1 MGFRVPM
8 LVISP
13 FSRGGYVASDVFDH
27 TSQLRF
33 LEERFGVRAPNLSE
47 WRRDN
52 AGDLTSTLHMQH
64 RDVSTPSL
72 PSTSK
77 DLPADVMAQ
86 GCTQLDILGASD
98 DQPAYP
104 VPKHQIMPR
113 QEAGRA
119 RRV

>member
-33 LEERFGVRAPNLSE
+33 LEERFGVRAPNLSD
-47 WRRDN
+47 WRRKN
-52 AGDLTSTLHMQH
+52 AGDLTSTLHMGH
-64 RDVSTPSL
+64 KDVSAPSL

-77 DLPADVMAQ
+77 DHPAGVMAE
-86 GCTQLDILGASD
+86 GCTQLDILEVSGG
-98 DQPAYP
+98 QPAYP

-113 QEAGRA
+113 QEAGSA
-119 RRV
+119 RRI

>member
-13 FSRGGYVASDVFDH
+13 FSRGGYVASEVFDH

-33 LEERFGVRAPNLSE
+33 LEERFGVRAPNLSA

-52 AGDLTSTLHMQH
+52 AGDLTSTLHMRH
-64 RDVSTPSL
+64 KDSSTPLL

-77 DLPADVMAQ
+77 DLPADVMAE
-86 GCTQLDILGASD
+86 GCTPLDVLEISSEK
-98 DQPAYP
+98 PAYP
-104 VPKHQIMPR
+104 VPVHQTMAR